1 MSLKRVAV
9 IMAGGS
15 GERFWPLSRMHRP
28 KQLLCLTSET
38 DSLLQEAV
46 KRIAPLIPPE
56 DVYIQ
61 TGLHLQ
67 SVIQQANIG
76 VPAENVLAEP
86 CKRNTSGCLAYATAH
101 LLAKYHERAE
111 DVTLAVLTADHVI
124 DDPDAFRA
132 TVHSALDAAEQ
143 HNALVTIGITPT
155 RPATGY
161 GYIHASSSQGD
172 ILTVKAFHEKP
183 SLEKAQH
190 YLDSGEFYWNSGM
203 FFWKASTFLAELE
216 QNNPPLAQVT
226 RSMAEAMRQQDTAK
240 VNTIF
245 ETIEDLSIDYALMEK
260 THCVRMAR
268 ARFGWDDIGTWAAL
282 DRTRTPDD
290 QGNVTFGSPV
300 LVECHNAIVYNAP
313 GPGKMTVGVV
323 GLDNI
328 IVVATE
334 DAVLVLPK
342 NRSEDVRAVLQELRR
357 RNIGKT

>member
-1 MSLKRVAV
+1 MSIKRVAV
-9 IMAGGS
+9 IMAGGA

-67 SVIQQANIG
+67 TAIQEANVG
-76 VPAENVLAEP
+76 VPAQNVLAEP

-101 LLAKYHERAE
+101 LLANYHGQAE
-111 DVTLAVLTADHVI
+111 DITLAVLTADHVI
-124 DDPDAFRA
+124 DDPGAFRD
-132 TVHSALDAAEQ
+132 TVQAALDAAEQ
-143 HNALVTIGITPT
+143 HNALVTIGVTPT

-161 GYIHASSSQGD
+161 GYIHAPSSQGD

-183 SLEKAQH
+183 ALEKAQH
-190 YLDSGEFYWNSGM
+190 YLDRGEFYWNSGM
-203 FFWKASTFLAELE
+203 FFWKASTFLAELD
-216 QNNPPLAQVT
+216 QNNPQLAQAT
-226 RSMAEAMRQQDTAK
+226 RAMTSAMQNQNSAK
-240 VNTIF
+240 VNSIF
-245 ETIEDLSIDYALMEK
+245 ESIEDISIDYALMEK
-260 THCVRMAR
+260 ARCVRMAR

-282 DRTRTPDD
+282 DRTRTPDA
-290 QGNVTFGSPV
+290 QGNIPFGNPV
-300 LVECHNAIVYNAP
+300 LVDCHKTIVYNAP
-313 GPGKMTVGVV
+313 GAEKMTVGVV

-342 NRSEDVRAVLQELRR
+342 DRSEDVRLVLKELRA
-357 RNIGKT
+357 RNMEKP